1 MLKHIIT
8 ESTQP
13 YCKKG
18 SSMQNTCAVM
28 WCGVNESTLET
39 PFYSAKK
46 KGLSVQ
52 NTGTVLYFSRYFKAG
67 EEVTAPIEG
76 KAFTSPQAI
85 KYKHFSGR

>member
-1 MLKHIIT
+1 MPSYGMGSMSPHQRPLFI
-8 ESTQP
+8 QQ
-13 YCKKG
+13 KK
-18 SSMQNTCAVM
+18 
-28 WCGVNESTLET
+28 
-39 PFYSAKK
+39 KK

-52 NTGTVLYFSRYFKAG
+52 NTGTVLYFGRYFKAG

>member
-1 MLKHIIT
+1 
-8 ESTQP
+8 
-13 YCKKG
+13 
-18 SSMQNTCAVM
+18 MQNTHAII
-28 WCGVNESTLET
+28 WYGVDESTPET
-39 PFYSAKK
+39 PFYSAKKKK

-52 NTGTVLYFSRYFKAG
+52 NTGTVLYFGRYFKAG